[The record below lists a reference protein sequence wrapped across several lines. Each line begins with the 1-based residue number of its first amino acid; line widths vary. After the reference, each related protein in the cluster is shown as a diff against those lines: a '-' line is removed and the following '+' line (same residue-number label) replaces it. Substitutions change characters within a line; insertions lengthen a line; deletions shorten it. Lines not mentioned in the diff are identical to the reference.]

1 MNMGLN
7 PLSAQA
13 AGELL
18 VAFKFNFARWRATAS

>member
-7 PLSAQA
+7 PLSA

-18 VAFKFNFARWRATAS
+18 VAFKFKFARWRATAS